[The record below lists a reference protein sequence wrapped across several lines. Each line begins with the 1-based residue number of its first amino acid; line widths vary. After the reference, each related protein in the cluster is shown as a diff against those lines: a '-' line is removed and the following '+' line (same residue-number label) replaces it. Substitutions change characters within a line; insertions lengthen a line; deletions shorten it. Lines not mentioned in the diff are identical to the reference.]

1 MADLFEVYEKRIK
14 ELERELRAQKQL
26 THSVAQLSRT
36 FLFDFV
42 DGADDRD
49 DVRDSMAVVVMLD
62 SVIDSTKEVE

>member
-1 MADLFEVYEKRIK
+1 MADPFEFYEQRIK
-14 ELERELRAQKQL
+14 ELERDLLAQKQL
-26 THSVAQLSRT
+26 TQSVAQLSRT

-49 DVRDSMAVVVMLD
+49 DVRTSMAVVVLLD

>member
-1 MADLFEVYEKRIK
+1 MNDPFEAYEKRIK
-14 ELERELRAQKQL
+14 ELERELLAQKQL

-49 DVRDSMAVVVMLD
+49 DVRDSMAVVVLLD
-62 SVIDSTKEVE
+62 SVIDGSKEVE